1 LLHQHKKGAINVAP
15 TLGGWLVA
23 ILRELVEVL
32 ARTTGVPE
40 ATVFAY
46 GRFAREA
53 GLIAQKGRG
62 RAAAEMS
69 ASDSAKLFIAL
80 GATDVT
86 REAGVAAKKY
96 GSLPGFILPM
106 DHRRPIEKYILDWL
120 GPLGSL
126 LGMDE
131 VGFEKINCDFGS
143 FVEFLVQESVS
154 GGLTRSLRGIPV
166 LDRDRDLP
174 KKSLGHYP
182 YSIGYLL
189 HRGAKRKPS
198 DRVSVGW
205 DKDVWFTIKF
215 NRVTPNVLFEIYTEH
230 LHEEKL
236 FTAVFRDPKRY
247 HGERDLHVAATLT
260 QTSIQALGSTLG
272 GIRIPAKLKSQEE
285 IESFLFPAKAVA

>member
-1 LLHQHKKGAINVAP
+1 
-15 TLGGWLVA
+15 LVA

-32 ARTTGVPE
+32 ARTTAVPE

-86 REAGVAAKKY
+86 REAGAAAKKY
-96 GSLPGFILPM
+96 GALPGFILSM
-106 DHRRPIEKYILDWL
+106 DLPIEKYILDWL

-126 LGMDE
+126 LGEDE
-131 VGFEKINCDFGS
+131 LGLERINCDFGS

-154 GGLTRSLRGIPV
+154 GGLTRFLRGIPV
-166 LDRDRDLP
+166 LDTDRDLP

-182 YSIGYLL
+182 YSIEYLL
-189 HRGAKRKPS
+189 RRGAKRKPS
-198 DRVSVGW
+198 DQVSVGW
-205 DKDVWFTIKF
+205 DKDVWFNIKF
-215 NRVTPNVLFEIYTEH
+215 NRVIPLVLFEIYANH
-230 LHEEKL
+230 LNEENL
-236 FTAVFRDPKRY
+236 FTAYFRDPKRY
-247 HGERDLHVAATLT
+247 HGERDLSVEATLT
-260 QTSIQALGSTLG
+260 QTSIQALGFTLRG
-272 GIRIPAKLKSQEE
+272 LKIPSKLKGLEE
-285 IESFLFPAKAVA
+285 IETFLFSKDAI